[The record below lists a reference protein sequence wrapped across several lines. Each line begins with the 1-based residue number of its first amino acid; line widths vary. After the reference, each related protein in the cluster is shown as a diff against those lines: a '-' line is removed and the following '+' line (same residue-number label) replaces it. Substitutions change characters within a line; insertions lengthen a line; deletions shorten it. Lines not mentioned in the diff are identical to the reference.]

1 MEAVELAPIL
11 RIKALPTAAD
21 LRDAADLAATLP
33 VLLTG
38 ARRERDPDAVRC
50 RLEQAL
56 WAVAIRADVPIGVD
70 DTIGEVAVKLHT
82 LHVLATEVAQAVWSV
97 VEAGRWDDTAD
108 RLAAHLMLRAR
119 YG

>member
-11 RIKALPTAAD
+11 RIKALPTPAD
-21 LRDAADLAATLP
+21 LRDAAALAATLP

-38 ARRERDPDAVRC
+38 ARRDRDPAAVQC

-56 WAVAIRADVPIGVD
+56 WSVAIRADVPIGVD
-70 DTIGEVAVKLHT
+70 DTAGDVAVALHT
-82 LHVLATEVAQAVWSV
+82 WQVLPTEVAQAVWAV
-97 VEAGRWDDTAD
+97 VEAGQWDGTAD

>member
-1 MEAVELAPIL
+1 MEALELAPIL
-11 RIKALPTAAD
+11 RIKVRPTPAD
-21 LRDAADLAATLP
+21 LRDAAEVAAGLP

-38 ARRERDPDAVRC
+38 ARRKRDEDTVQC

-56 WAVAIRADVPIGVD
+56 WAVAIRADVPVGVD
-70 DTIGEVAVKLHT
+70 DTAGDVAVKLHT
-82 LHVLATEVAQAVWSV
+82 WNVLPTEIAQAVWAV
-97 VEAGRWDDTAD
+97 VEAGQWDGTAD